1 MSRIFELSLRVRE
14 ADEADFEQPI
24 VRIHEDNKPQDIGW
38 NDSINISLDRKNW
51 ITCKLKPAGD
61 IGSGKMYIGIH
72 LRGLLNKDA
81 SVIQIA
87 KVGGPCNFY
96 MRKASYWKALLYV
109 TIVITVIIA
118 ITFLVSRLVS

>member
-1 MSRIFELSLRVRE
+1 MSRIFELYLRVRE

-24 VRIHEDNKPQDIGW
+24 VRIHEDGKPQDIRW
-38 NDSINISLDRKNW
+38 NDSVNLSLDRKNW

-87 KVGGPCNFY
+87 KVGSPCNFY
-96 MRKASYWKALLYV
+96 MRKASYLKALLYV
-109 TIVITVIIA
+109 TIGITAIIA